1 LEKAGWR
8 VGKTERSNAREEFVV
23 PFPVGK
29 NQFVDDCFM
38 HNGKVLPVVEAKRIN
53 QGVEQAREQA
63 RQYPDNLQAYVQ
75 PDEPAPFMFYTASR
89 LC

>member
-1 LEKAGWR
+1 
-8 VGKTERSNAREEFVV
+8 
-23 PFPVGK
+23 
-29 NQFVDDCFM
+29 M

-75 PDEPAPFMFYTASR
+75 PDEPAPFMFYTASG